1 MSQEELQRVEIIALR
16 RSSKMSQTEAALQLG
31 VTERQVRRLEARVAT
46 HGAAGLRSARRGN
59 YAMQAI
65 AACANEWLDGRRS
78 SLSSV
83 EAPVSEPSYPRL
95 RRDVDEP

>member
-16 RSSKMSQTEAALQLG
+16 RSGKMSQTEAALQLG

-65 AACANEWLDGRRS
+65 AAFANE
-78 SLSSV
+78 
-83 EAPVSEPSYPRL
+83 
-95 RRDVDEP
+95 